1 MGVISVDDENLDLMI
16 FIVSVK
22 MIRVFIKDIRE
33 IGRNVSGVK
42 FINIV
47 DKVMY
52 VNFCFKEEELENLET
67 FLV

>member
-1 MGVISVDDENLDLMI
+1 MGVISVDDENLDFMI

-52 VNFCFKEEELENLET
+52 VNFCFKEEELENLENL
-67 FLV
+67 FV